1 LRENKQKTQGKIMNN
16 PDTRSRFTP
25 RGARHALV
33 ALLLGIAV
41 GPLARL
47 TAIADEGDD
56 VTTMRWDL
64 IHVAS
69 FSPLTIDAGGQAS
82 AKANNGSWITLTGAG
97 TFLVGSGGR
106 AFVGRGGGTWQTFD
120 VHTNLTASGTYKVT
134 GVVSWAGVE
143 GSPVPG
149 TIDHIGNGTLAD
161 NRAGLLVLR
170 IHYSDGNQ
178 GSMVVS
184 CHLPGV
190 GPPETPETVFEGV
203 TATKAFVAYWNRL
216 APVPAV
222 DGNRTL
228 FHVLPHS
235 EDDDQR

>member
-1 LRENKQKTQGKIMNN
+1 MNN

-82 AKANNGSWITLTGAG
+82 AKANNGAWITLTGAG
-97 TFLVGSGGR
+97 TFLVTSTGR
-106 AFVGRGGGTWQTFD
+106 A
-120 VHTNLTASGTYKVT
+120 Y
-134 GVVSWAGVE
+134 
-143 GSPVPG
+143 
-149 TIDHIGNGTLAD
+149 
-161 NRAGLLVLR
+161 
-170 IHYSDGNQ
+170 
-178 GSMVVS
+178 
-184 CHLPGV
+184 
-190 GPPETPETVFEGV
+190 
-203 TATKAFVAYWNRL
+203 
-216 APVPAV
+216 
-222 DGNRTL
+222 
-228 FHVLPHS
+228 
-235 EDDDQR
+235 